1 MRAVVR
7 RATLLGLLVLS
18 VACSDPPLPSAPT
31 PVPSPVVP
39 APPPPAVTIPPFE
52 GPAHLYAFSHSLEYP
67 VQAYTTNSTYLLYE
81 NGAFALQ
88 YSTVGRPYA
97 GEYQREENRI
107 LFRFAGDHRWS
118 AVGTIDGDS
127 LEVRYNDI
135 MMHSDFE
142 NAVYTR
148 AQ

>member
-1 MRAVVR
+1 MIAVVR
-7 RATLLGLLVLS
+7 CGAILALLVLS

-39 APPPPAVTIPPFE
+39 APPPPALTVPPLE
-52 GPAHLYAFSHSLEYP
+52 GPANLYVFSHPLEHP
-67 VQAYTTNSTYLLYE
+67 VQDYTTNSTYLLYE
-81 NGAFALQ
+81 TGAFALQ
-88 YSTVGRPYA
+88 YRRSRARSWARTSGKRTGSSSVLRRYPVGC
-97 GEYQREENRI
+97 
-107 LFRFAGDHRWS
+107 L
-118 AVGTIDGDS
+118 GTINGDS

-135 MMHSDFE
+135 MVHSDFE

>member
-1 MRAVVR
+1 MRAVIR
-7 RATLLGLLVLS
+7 CGTILALLVLS

-39 APPPPAVTIPPFE
+39 APPPPAVTVPPRE
-52 GPAHLYAFSHSLEYP
+52 GPSNLYVFSHPLEYP
-67 VQAYTTNSTYLLYE
+67 VKVYTTNSTYVLCE
-81 NGAFALQ
+81 TGAFALQ
-88 YSTVGRPYA
+88 YWTVGRPHV
-97 GEYQREENRI
+97 GTYQREKNRI
-107 LFRFAGDHRWS
+107 LFSFAWDLRWNV
-118 AVGTIDGDS
+118 VGTINGDS

-135 MMHSDFE
+135 MVHTDFE